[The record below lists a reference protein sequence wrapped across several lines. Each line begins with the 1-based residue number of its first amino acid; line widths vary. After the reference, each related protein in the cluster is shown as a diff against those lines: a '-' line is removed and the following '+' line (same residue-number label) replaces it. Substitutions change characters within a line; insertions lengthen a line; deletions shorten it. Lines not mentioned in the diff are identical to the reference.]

1 MSQENVDVVRR
12 SVEAYARGDLAAALA
27 DAHPEIAWNPF
38 EEMPMR
44 GLDSVRAY
52 LARWES
58 DWEELKTTPEEFIDA
73 GERVL
78 ATVRFN
84 GRGSA
89 SGVEVEA
96 RSYTVYTLRDGK
108 IIAMEEF
115 IARTDALVAAGLRE

>member
-12 SVEAYARGDLAAALA
+12 SVEAYAR
-27 DAHPEIAWNPF
+27 
-38 EEMPMR
+38 
-44 GLDSVRAY
+44 
-52 LARWES
+52 
-58 DWEELKTTPEEFIDA
+58 KTTPEEFIDA

-89 SGVEVEA
+89 SGVDVEA
-96 RSYTVYTLRDGK
+96 RSYTVYTMRDGK

-115 IARTDALVAAGLRE
+115 IERTDALVAAGLRE

>member
-12 SVEAYARGDLAAALA
+12 SVEAYARGDVIAALA

-38 EEMPMR
+38 EEIPTR
-44 GLDSVRAY
+44 GLDAVRAH

-96 RSYTVYTLRDGK
+96 RSYAVYTLRDGK
-108 IIAMEEF
+108 IMAMEEF
-115 IARTDALVAAGLRE
+115 IERTDALVAAGLRE